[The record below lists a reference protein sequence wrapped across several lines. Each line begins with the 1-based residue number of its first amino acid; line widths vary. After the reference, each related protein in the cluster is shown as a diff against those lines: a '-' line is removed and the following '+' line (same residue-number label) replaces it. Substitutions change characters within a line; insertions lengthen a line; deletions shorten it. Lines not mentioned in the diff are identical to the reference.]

1 MSLDL
6 RFKTEEK
13 KNLLA
18 WLVMRINHNVT
29 RLANQEATLPV
40 PRVENAHQNPRSAFF
55 FFLSFFVRKL
65 SAKGNRKHRNVNM
78 RQLKHA
84 VTELSVCLSVSLC
97 RSVSVS
103 VFM

>member
-13 KNLLA
+13 KNVLA

-55 FFLSFFVRKL
+55 FFFFLFLYANCRRKEIENI
-65 SAKGNRKHRNVNM
+65 G
-78 RQLKHA
+78 
-84 VTELSVCLSVSLC
+84 T
-97 RSVSVS
+97 
-103 VFM
+103 

>member
-55 FFLSFFVRKL
+55 FLY
-65 SAKGNRKHRNVNM
+65 AN
-78 RQLKHA
+78 
-84 VTELSVCLSVSLC
+84 C
-97 RSVSVS
+97 RRREIENIGT
-103 VFM
+103 

>member
-55 FFLSFFVRKL
+55 FFVRKL

-84 VTELSVCLSVSLC
+84 VTELSVCLSVCLC